1 MCCMYQRGRLFVFFF
16 TVVAMKKHLSS
27 QREGCHLM
35 KSPNFCVKVLGAFEI
50 TQLKVDLPEY
60 GARLYVR
67 DSLFSDTSESCMYV
81 DDRLQN
87 TA

>member
-1 MCCMYQRGRLFVFFF
+1 
-16 TVVAMKKHLSS
+16 
-27 QREGCHLM
+27 M
-35 KSPNFCVKVLGAFEI
+35 KSIRHLIWRLSLNEKPKFLCESSEGVWNYLVYDYTCSRIWFLL
-50 TQLKVDLPEY
+50 QLKVDLPEY

>member
-50 TQLKVDLPEY
+50 T
-60 GARLYVR
+60 
-67 DSLFSDTSESCMYV
+67 
-81 DDRLQN
+81 
-87 TA
+87 